1 MTKSKRGERGSSS
14 SSVSSNTELK
24 KARMN
29 EEEEETNSLRDLI
42 QNLTANM
49 ESNFAKLHEELC
61 GLRQEM
67 KEEIDMLKS
76 NIKGVEKSVD
86 EIWATIED
94 MKEATKALKDSKTV
108 QEDEMQ
114 ELRALLTK
122 TKAELKEERDKVIE
136 LEDYTRRENLKFHNI
151 PESEEEGVNHSPK
164 QVILSILQKELQM
177 DTAQIRFHAV
187 HRIGKRKENKH
198 RPIIARFV
206 CREDRDQVFARKKG
220 IKEST
225 RFKDAYITAD
235 YAKAIQDER
244 RKLIKAMFKA
254 KEQGSEAKV
263 VGRYL
268 YIGELKYDVTNI
280 PEDFK

>member
-1 MTKSKRGERGSSS
+1 MTKSKRGERGSSFS
-14 SSVSSNTELK
+14 SASSNTELK
-24 KARMN
+24 EARMN
-29 EEEEETNSLRDLI
+29 EEEEETKSLRDLI

-76 NIKGVEKSVD
+76 NIKDVEKSVD

-94 MKEATKALKDSKTV
+94 MKEATKALRDSKTV

-164 QVILSILQKELQM
+164 QVILSILQKEFQM

-198 RPIIARFV
+198 RPIIVRFV

-235 YAKAIQDER
+235 YAKVIQDER

-263 VGRYL
+263 IGRYL

-280 PEDFK
+280 PENFK

>member
-76 NIKGVEKSVD
+76 NIKAWKKSVD

-94 MKEATKALKDSKTV
+94 MKEATRKTLK
-108 QEDEMQ
+108 
-114 ELRALLTK
+114 RY
-122 TKAELKEERDKVIE
+122 RR
-136 LEDYTRRENLKFHNI
+136 TRCKNCEPF
-151 PESEEEGVNHSPK
+151 
-164 QVILSILQKELQM
+164 LQK
-177 DTAQIRFHAV
+177 
-187 HRIGKRKENKH
+187 
-198 RPIIARFV
+198 P
-206 CREDRDQVFARKKG
+206 
-220 IKEST
+220 
-225 RFKDAYITAD
+225 
-235 YAKAIQDER
+235 
-244 RKLIKAMFKA
+244 KLSF
-254 KEQGSEAKV
+254 G
-263 VGRYL
+263 
-268 YIGELKYDVTNI
+268 
-280 PEDFK
+280 

>member
-1 MTKSKRGERGSSS
+1 MTNSKRGKRGSSS
-14 SSVSSNTELK
+14 SSVSSNTEFK

-29 EEEEETNSLRDLI
+29 QEEEETNSLRDLI

-49 ESNFAKLHEELC
+49 DSNFAKLHEELYR
-61 GLRQEM
+61 LRQEM
-67 KEEIDMLKS
+67 KEEMDMLKS
-76 NIKGVEKSVD
+76 NINGVRKSVD
-86 EIWATIED
+86 EIWTTIED

-151 PESEEEGVNHSPK
+151 PESEKEGVNHSPK

-254 KEQGSEAKV
+254 KEQGSETKV

>member
-1 MTKSKRGERGSSS
+1 
-14 SSVSSNTELK
+14 
-24 KARMN
+24 
-29 EEEEETNSLRDLI
+29 
-42 QNLTANM
+42 
-49 ESNFAKLHEELC
+49 
-61 GLRQEM
+61 M

-76 NIKGVEKSVD
+76 NIKDVEKSVD
-86 EIWATIED
+86 EIWVTIED

-122 TKAELKEERDKVIE
+122 NKAELKEERDKVIE

-151 PESEEEGVNHSPK
+151 PESEVEGVNHSPK

-177 DTAQIRFHAV
+177 DTVQIRFHAV
-187 HRIGKRKENKH
+187 HRIAKRKENKH

-206 CREDRDQVFARKKG
+206 CGEDRDQVFARKKG

-225 RFKDAYITAD
+225 RFKDAYRTAD

-244 RKLIKAMFKA
+244 RKLIKAIFKLFNLL
-254 KEQGSEAKV
+254 
-263 VGRYL
+263 L
-268 YIGELKYDVTNI
+268 Y
-280 PEDFK
+280 FF